1 MSKFDDYPL
10 SRVPENKRL
19 SLLSVAIVH
28 MGMLTALDQ
37 FMLGAVLGNGMSTG
51 EAFTAITLAS
61 LLFGVL
67 TFALGYA
74 GMREG
79 LPGSLLAR
87 WCGFGRHGS
96 VLIGLLVA
104 VSLLGWFG
112 IQNAIFAKSLNFAL
126 GGVLGFPL
134 AASLSGLLLTVL
146 VTFGFK
152 ALRVTARIAVPL
164 FICLVGFISFH
175 TLAGHTLQQIIDLP
189 PTGSP
194 LTISAAITMVVG
206 GAIVASLMTPDLTR
220 YSRSSKHV
228 AGITLMTII
237 AGEFIV
243 NGLAIMIARTLQ
255 TADVVTIMS
264 QVAGGVGL
272 LVVILSTL
280 RVNDLNLYSS
290 SLGVINAVEGI
301 CGVKLQYR
309 YTTLVIGL
317 LGTLL
322 SVLGI
327 LDRFVDF
334 LTVLG
339 VVFPPI
345 LGIMLVDY
353 LLLRSHRAAL
363 DSSRAAGKLP
373 TDAETPVIGWTAIVA
388 TLIGSVIGLMTEWGV
403 PTINSLLVSC
413 VIYIVLSLA
422 LRRNRVVQPS
432 V

>member
-1 MSKFDDYPL
+1 VIRIEDYPL
-10 SRVPENKRL
+10 ERVPDNKRV
-19 SLLSVAIVH
+19 SFLSVAVVH

-37 FMLGAVLGNGMSTG
+37 FMLGAVLGDSMS
-51 EAFTAITLAS
+51 LAS
-61 LLFGVL
+61 AFIAILAGSVIFGIV
-67 TFALGYA
+67 TYGLGYA

-79 LPGSLLAR
+79 ISGSLLAR
-87 WCGFGRHGS
+87 WCGFGRIGS
-96 VLIGLLVA
+96 VLIGLVVA

-353 LLLRSHRAAL
+353 LLLRTHRAAL

-373 TDAETPVIGWTAIVA
+373 TEAETPVIGWTAIVA

-422 LRRNRVVQPS
+422 LRRNRVVQPT